1 MNVLLRIR
9 NGLSRPL
16 LVLAGEGSATYN
28 GRGVSRQREFF
39 SRAESGRNAE
49 TVAQVPGQPWFG
61 RVVAHLVSV
70 RACEV
75 VSDHARRNLKL
86 AVSHRKPRLAVV
98 SPFLDKIHGTERL
111 VCEWIA
117 GLADDFEIHVYSQ
130 RVQDI
135 DPGKITWHWI
145 PRLPGPHLFNYAW
158 WFAANHLWRASDRRF
173 RGMRSDLVFSPGINC
188 LDADVISVHIVFAEY
203 AKSVAS
209 ALKLST
215 HSVSRWPQLLHRRAY
230 YRLIAFLEGR
240 IYRDPQKVLVL
251 IARRTDRE
259 LTRHYGRQKPS
270 PVIYLGL
277 DHDIFNPERRASLRE
292 KARRELGY
300 LNDRFVLLLIGNHL
314 ANKGLPVLAEGLG
327 LVRELPIDLLVVSR
341 EDPGEYR
348 SFIEKKRLNGRVR
361 FQHPRTDVEF
371 FYAAADAYVGP
382 SLEDTFALPPAE
394 AMACGLP
401 VIVSAENGVCEIIT
415 HETDGLILR
424 DPTDAAVLAGMI
436 RRLYEDSD
444 FRKRLADNAHKTA
457 LQYTWERNARE
468 LRAILEEALRKK
480 QEP

>member
-1 MNVLLRIR
+1 
-9 NGLSRPL
+9 
-16 LVLAGEGSATYN
+16 
-28 GRGVSRQREFF
+28 
-39 SRAESGRNAE
+39 
-49 TVAQVPGQPWFG
+49 
-61 RVVAHLVSV
+61 
-70 RACEV
+70 
-75 VSDHARRNLKL
+75 
-86 AVSHRKPRLAVV
+86 
-98 SPFLDKIHGTERL
+98 
-111 VCEWIA
+111 
-117 GLADDFEIHVYSQ
+117 
-130 RVQDI
+130 
-135 DPGKITWHWI
+135 
-145 PRLPGPHLFNYAW
+145 
-158 WFAANHLWRASDRRF
+158 
-173 RGMRSDLVFSPGINC
+173 
-188 LDADVISVHIVFAEY
+188 
-203 AKSVAS
+203 
-209 ALKLST
+209 
-215 HSVSRWPQLLHRRAY
+215 VSRWPQLLHRRAY

-240 IYRDPQKVLVL
+240 IYRDSQQLLVL

-277 DHDIFNPERRASLRE
+277 DHHVFNPEGRASLRE

-300 LNDRFVLLLIGNHL
+300 LNGRFVLLLIGNHL
-314 ANKGLPVLAEGLG
+314 ANKGLPVLVEGLG
-327 LVRELPIDLLVVSR
+327 LIRELPIDLLVVSR
-341 EDPGEYR
+341 ENPEEYR

-401 VIVSAENGVCEIIT
+401 VIVSAENGTCEIIT
-415 HETDGLILR
+415 HESDGLVLQN
-424 DPTDAAVLAGMI
+424 PTDAAGLAKMI

-480 QEP
+480 REP